1 MKMEKVTLQRF
12 DIMLGDEW
20 NGQIAIPVC
29 EIFEYKESYF
39 REYVEEQR
47 PSLAGKAF
55 TLAPTS
61 NKVFRY

>member
-1 MKMEKVTLQRF
+1 MKIENVKQQRF

-20 NGQIAIPVC
+20 KGQIAIPVC

-55 TLAPTS
+55 TLQPTS
-61 NKVFRY
+61 NKVFR

>member
-1 MKMEKVTLQRF
+1 MNMKKVTQQRF

-20 NGQIAIPVC
+20 KGQITIPVC
-29 EIFEYKESYF
+29 ELFEYEERYF
-39 REYVEEQR
+39 REYVEEHR

-61 NKVFRY
+61 NRTFRS

>member
-1 MKMEKVTLQRF
+1 MKIENVTQQRF
-12 DIMLGDEW
+12 DIMLDGEW
-20 NGQIAIPVC
+20 KGQIAIPIC

-39 REYVEEQR
+39 RQYVEEKR